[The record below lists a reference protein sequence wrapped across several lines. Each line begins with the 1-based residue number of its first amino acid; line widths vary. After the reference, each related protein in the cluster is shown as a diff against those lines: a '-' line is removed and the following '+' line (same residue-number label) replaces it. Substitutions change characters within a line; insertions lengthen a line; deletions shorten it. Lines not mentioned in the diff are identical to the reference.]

1 MSLEVTG
8 GSISEVLPGHGP
20 VLSVARLGHE
30 SVLFFS
36 AATWFIGAGSS
47 LRGSFSR
54 PTPISET
61 HTTLILLTLI
71 TPAHPDTP
79 HHSTPPHPTISNHT
93 HHEYSPYS
101 DSPPIPTPNIPRR
114 RRVPPYPALL
124 SSSLVSDDVLSVSD
138 AMLEDASVV

>member
-54 PTPISET
+54 PTPLSDT
-61 HTTLILLTLI
+61 RTLAEHVIFPQKELNLLAFGDVYLLAQLWAKCWGAI
-71 TPAHPDTP
+71 YCYD
-79 HHSTPPHPTISNHT
+79 SNLQ
-93 HHEYSPYS
+93 S
-101 DSPPIPTPNIPRR
+101 
-114 RRVPPYPALL
+114 
-124 SSSLVSDDVLSVSD
+124 
-138 AMLEDASVV
+138 